1 MQPDTHAAHSPRRR
15 ARTGRGLAAGLAAAL
30 ALLAPP
36 AARAADPD
44 CEIVIGSCH
53 RAPLSTAEGSGIID
67 RIAIEAFRRVGKR
80 ACVSALPCERS
91 LLNADSGVI
100 DGDLLRVRDIGGSR
114 YPNLVSVPEMLYSLP
129 MSCFAARRD
138 LRVSDFDDLR
148 ALRVGYIIGWK
159 ILEDRVKA
167 GEVLR
172 VRGPE
177 QLFPLLA
184 EGRADTVIYERLT
197 GQRIVQDMGLRDVRA
212 IEPPLLVTPQYLTLH
227 RRHRALVEPLA
238 AALRALK
245 ADGGYD
251 QAFRAAGVSP
261 PAAR

>member
-1 MQPDTHAAHSPRRR
+1 VV
-15 ARTGRGLAAGLAAAL
+15 AAL

-36 AARAADPD
+36 AAPAAEPD

-67 RIAIEAFRRVGKR
+67 RVAIEAFRRIGKR
-80 ACVSALPCERS
+80 ACISALPCERS
-91 LLNADSGVI
+91 LLNADSGII
-100 DGDLLRVRDIGGSR
+100 DGDLLRIREVAGPR

-129 MSCFAARRD
+129 MSCFASRHD
-138 LRVSDFDDLR
+138 LRVSDFDDLHR
-148 ALRVGYIIGWK
+148 LRVGYIIGWK
-159 ILEDRVKA
+159 VLEDRVKA
-167 GEVLR
+167 AEVLR

-184 EGRADTVIYERLT
+184 ERRADTVIYERLT

-227 RRHRALVEPLA
+227 QRHRALVEPLA
-238 AALRALK
+238 AALRAIK
-245 ADGGYD
+245 ADGSYD
-251 QAFRAAGVSP
+251 QAFRAAGVP
-261 PAAR
+261 APAAK